1 MPTRGTRK
9 LMAKSNTATTHMQM
23 KEGGKKRMM
32 DTKKTSTTEG
42 IHCCSSTDC
51 GNKTWVFGAGT
62 CDSGSL
68 GREYLHSQAVIRH
81 RHAGVAMPTNMHGFI
96 CTMVRLFIQ

>member
-32 DTKKTSTTEG
+32 DTKKPQQLRGSIAAAALTVGTKRGCLVLVHVTVDHWEENTST
-42 IHCCSSTDC
+42 
-51 GNKTWVFGAGT
+51 A
-62 CDSGSL
+62 
-68 GREYLHSQAVIRH
+68 
-81 RHAGVAMPTNMHGFI
+81 
-96 CTMVRLFIQ
+96 RL

>member
-1 MPTRGTRK
+1 MPTRGIRK

-42 IHCCSSTDC
+42 IHCCSSTD
-51 GNKTWVFGAGT
+51 VGT
-62 CDSGSL
+62 KRGCLVLVHVTVDHWEENTST
-68 GREYLHSQAVIRH
+68 A
-81 RHAGVAMPTNMHGFI
+81 
-96 CTMVRLFIQ
+96 RL